1 MTSSILRRFNLV
13 VIFIIWRLILFTP
26 LIIGVYLILPNVTSD
41 FTYIYNPLA
50 SPPSFNSI
58 FLFPWAN
65 FDGVHYLNIAQYG
78 YINQARFFPLLPLV
92 INILSTPFLSII
104 NSPVTHF
111 FTGFLFV
118 NLVFILSLWIFK
130 KLIELDFSKEI
141 AKKSVYYLLI
151 FPTSFF
157 FVSIYSEGLFL
168 LLVTL
173 SFYFVRKRKWF
184 FSASCAT
191 LLMATRFVGIA
202 ILPALLYEY
211 FTLEKSP
218 RTNKKLVLFMIMPL
232 GLMLYSLFNYYKWH
246 NFFYFIQS
254 QGELGNNRTVGGI
267 ILFPQTVFRYLKI
280 LTTVPLG
287 SYDWM
292 IALLEVTSFLFA
304 SFLLYFAWKRKVRM
318 SYLIF
323 AAVNFAITISTGTF
337 SALPRY
343 ILTIFPI
350 FIALALIKVKFF
362 KLTYIT
368 VSSIL
373 LFILLMLFS
382 RGYFVA

>member
-1 MTSSILRRFNLV
+1 MIDSIFRRFNLV
-13 VIFIIWRLILFTP
+13 AIFIIWRLILFIP
-26 LIIGVYLILPNVTSD
+26 IIIGVYLILPNVTSD

-65 FDGVHYLNIAQYG
+65 FDGIHYLNISQYG
-78 YINQARFFPLLPLV
+78 YINQARFFPLLPLL
-92 INILSTPFLSII
+92 INILSAPFLSII
-104 NSPVTHF
+104 NSPLTHF
-111 FTGFLFV
+111 FIGFLFV
-118 NLVFILSLWIFK
+118 NLVFIIGLWIFK

-141 AKKSVYYLLI
+141 AKTSVYYFLI

-168 LLVTL
+168 LLVIL
-173 SFYFVRKRKWF
+173 SFYFARKRKWF
-184 FSASCAT
+184 LSILCAAF
-191 LLMATRFVGIA
+191 LMATRFVGIA
-202 ILPALLYEY
+202 ILPALLYE
-211 FTLEKSP
+211 FFISEKSP
-218 RTNKKLVLFMIMPL
+218 WPNKKLILFLITPV
-232 GLMLYSLFNYYKWH
+232 GLMLYSVFNYYKWN

-254 QGELGNNRTVGGI
+254 QGELGNNRTVGRI
-267 ILFPQTVFRYLKI
+267 VLFPQTAFRYIKI
-280 LTTVPLG
+280 FITVPVG
-287 SYDWM
+287 SHDWM
-292 IALLEVTSFLFA
+292 IALLEATSFLFA
-304 SFLLYFAWKRKVRM
+304 SFLLYFAWRRKIRM

-350 FIALALIKVKFF
+350 FIALALIRSKFF
-362 KLTYIT
+362 KLAYVT